1 MQNSNSLAPAAA
13 VLPQYRELQYKQ
25 SNSNAPAYSYIIQRP
40 KSLNSPKLILYYYNN
55 KNFLNFPRTI
65 KNTPLTFL
73 STILYTV
80 IKVSLS

>member
-1 MQNSNSLAPAAA
+1 MLPLTLTSYKDQSLLILQNLF
-13 VLPQYRELQYKQ
+13 
-25 SNSNAPAYSYIIQRP
+25 YII
-40 KSLNSPKLILYYYNN
+40 NILYYNN